1 MKIFGIDFTS
11 APRPGKPIT
20 CAHAVFKK
28 DSGLTVDKVEAWESF
43 AEFEAFLQRKGA
55 WWAGMDLPLGLPAA
69 FLKAASL
76 PDQWPR
82 YVRAV
87 ARLKKDGFEKKIR
100 QFQKRRAKG
109 EKEPLRLTD
118 AWAGA
123 KSTLKLT
130 NPPVGKMFFEGT
142 GRLLKAGVAV
152 LPVHANTDKRIV
164 VETYPALLARRFAG
178 KYKRDNGRSD
188 AAEEKQRKAIVKGLR
203 SAALQ
208 AEFGFPVRVSAK
220 LVPQLTADG
229 SGDCLDAVLCAV
241 QAAWAYQNKKP
252 GNRIPGS
259 GHPLIQTEGWIV
271 DPRLQP
277 GAPVSQPR
285 RVKSAVPRNDAAQP
299 EQFSLMKQVQRLSD
313 IGRALSGELHLN
325 SLLDV
330 IMKEARIL
338 TGADGGTLYTLSK
351 NELHFKIVQN
361 DSLGIHMGGRDGE
374 KIPFPPVELDE
385 SNVSAY
391 VALHGEP
398 VLIEDVYNYEKFD
411 FTGPK
416 KFDERENYR
425 TQSMLVVPLRDPESK
440 VIGVLQLLNARD
452 SKNQVVPFSP
462 ESQSLVESLASQAS
476 VAIRNATLVSDLQG
490 ANFELIHA
498 RDKALEASRS
508 KSSFLA
514 NMSHELRTPMN
525 AIIGYSEMLAEDAK
539 DQGLDEFESDLEKI
553 NTAGKHLLALI
564 NDILDLSK
572 IEAGKMEIN
581 LEVFDIA
588 DLVQEVVATIQPL
601 AEKNDNDLIVTAPEN
616 LGSMNADIVR
626 VKQMLFNLMSNACKF
641 TQDGT
646 VELKILREKQD
657 NVDWIRFHISDT
669 GIGIS
674 PFELKKLFTDFAQ
687 IDPSNTRKF
696 GGTGLGLAIS
706 RRFCRMMGGDITV
719 QSKLGKG
726 STFTI
731 QLPATV
737 TRQIH
742 PMRRAS
748 DFRKEPV

>member
-28 DSGLTVDKVEAWESF
+28 DSGLVVETIEALEGF
-43 AEFEAFLQRKGA
+43 EDFEAFLKRKGA
-55 WWAGMDLPLGLPAA
+55 WWAGMDLPFGLPAP
-69 FLKAASL
+69 FLQAVKL
-76 PDQWPR
+76 PDAWPR

-87 ARLKKDGFEKKIR
+87 ARMEKEGFEKKIR
-100 QFQKRRAKG
+100 QYQKKRAKG
-109 EKEPLRLTD
+109 DKEPLRLTD
-118 AWAGA
+118 VWAEA
-123 KSTLKLT
+123 KSPLKLVR
-130 NPPVGKMFFEGT
+130 PPVGKMFFEAAP
-142 GRLLKAGVAV
+142 RLLKAGVSV
-152 LPVHANTDKRIV
+152 PPLHANADRRIV
-164 VETYPALLARRFAG
+164 VEAYPALIARRFAG
-178 KYKRDNGRSD
+178 KYKSDNNRGGAS
-188 AAEEKQRKAIVKGLR
+188 EEKERKAIIKGIR
-203 SAALQ
+203 SAALA
-208 AEFGFPVRVSAK
+208 AEFGFPVRVPPK
-220 LVPQLTADG
+220 IVRELIADA
-229 SGDCLDAVLCAV
+229 SGDRLDAVLCAV
-241 QAAWAYQNKKP
+241 QAAWAYVHKKP
-252 GNRIPGS
+252 GNRLPGN
-259 GHPLIQTEGWIV
+259 GHPLIQTEGWIA
-271 DPRLQP
+271 DPRLQA
-277 GAPVSQPR
+277 GVPVSLPR
-285 RVKSAVPRNDAAQP
+285 KARNGAGRTEKNDAGK
-299 EQFSLMKQVQRLSD
+299 FNLMNQVQRLSD

-330 IMKEARIL
+330 ILKEARTL
-338 TGADGGTLYTLSK
+338 TGADGGTLYTLEK
-351 NELHFKIVQN
+351 NALHFKIVQN
-361 DSLGIHMGGRDGE
+361 DTLGIHMGGRDGE

-391 VALHGEP
+391 VALHGVP
-398 VLIEDVYNYEKFD
+398 FLIPDVYKFDQFD
-411 FTGPK
+411 FTGPR

-452 SKNQVVPFSP
+452 PKNRVKVVPFSP
-462 ESQSLVESLASQAS
+462 ESQRLVESLASQAS
-476 VAIRNATLVSDLQG
+476 VAIRNAKLVSDLQG

-498 RDKALEASRS
+498 RDKALEASRA

-525 AIIGYSEMLAEDAK
+525 AIIGYSEMLAEDAR
-539 DQGLDEFESDLEKI
+539 DQGLEEFESDLEKI

-581 LEVFDIA
+581 LEVFSIA
-588 DLVQEVVATIQPL
+588 DLVREVVETIQPL
-601 AEKNDNDLIVTAPEN
+601 AEKNNNQLILPELEA
-616 LGSMNADIVR
+616 LGNMNADIVR

-641 TQDGT
+641 TENGT
-646 VELKILREKQD
+646 IELKILREMQD
-657 NVDWIRFHISDT
+657 DVEWIRFHISDT

-674 PFELKKLFTDFAQ
+674 PFELKKLFSDFSQ
-687 IDPSNTRKF
+687 IDPSNARKF

-726 STFTI
+726 STFSI

-742 PMRRAS
+742 PMRRAT
-748 DFRKEPV
+748 DFR